1 METLAIVPALTM
13 MLPALGPFL
22 LTLVLLAG
30 FGHLNRFRP
39 FFRIPDDF
47 AVLSGILL
55 TFGLFDPASLTH
67 FSDPERPMDWI
78 PDLVTG
84 TFLVRTLLSRVSGS
98 RLLATATELGAIAA
112 SGLIILLP
120 LMRQRSLVSGIVL
133 FVLAFL
139 VWVSLRLSFIP
150 TSKGNVPSSLLLS
163 AFLILATLSLI
174 SPLSGSLLLGQ
185 LSGGLAAVLAA
196 SLVFSLLKG
205 STVSGVEPGLAL
217 GALVLIG
224 RYYAEIP
231 VPVVASLLS
240 AFPAASL
247 GQYLAKR
254 IPGRTRIGRLGQVL
268 LPALFSIL
276 PLSVAI
282 AIAVRTLSSS
292 EGGY

>member
-22 LTLVLLAG
+22 LTLALLAG
-30 FGHLNRFRP
+30 FRHLSRFRP

-47 AVLSGILL
+47 AILAGILL
-55 TFGLFDPASLTH
+55 SFGLFDPSSLTH
-67 FSDPERPMDWI
+67 FADPERPMDWI

-84 TFLVRTLLSRVSGS
+84 TFIVRTLLSRGSGS
-98 RLLATATELGAIAA
+98 RLLATITELGAIA
-112 SGLIILLP
+112 SSVFILLLP
-120 LMRQRSLVSGIVL
+120 LMRQRSLASGLVL

-139 VWVSLRLSFIP
+139 VWISLRLSFIP
-150 TSKGNVPSSLLLS
+150 TCKGNAPSSLLLPV
-163 AFLILATLSLI
+163 FLILAALSFI

-196 SLVFSLLKG
+196 SLVIALFRSLTL
-205 STVSGVEPGLAL
+205 SGIEPGLAL

-231 VPVVASLLS
+231 FPVVATLLS

-247 GQYLAKR
+247 GQYLALR
-254 IPGRTRIGRLGQVL
+254 IPGRTRTGRLGQFL
-268 LPALFSIL
+268 LPALFSVF
-276 PLSVAI
+276 PLLVAI

-292 EGGY
+292 GGGY